1 MRERVRMKIN
11 DDHLYHGA
19 ALTQIAEHP
28 LFTAINAVR
37 IGGTISQ
44 SAFRIN
50 DSIGVYIKYAS
61 NPKSPAEDYVFT
73 FTKAN
78 KDELRKIASQSDGM
92 FIALVCIGDRHICC
106 LEYAELNE
114 WFRKREVKLGTSEDT
129 STILV
134 ALRKGKEFRV
144 NMNLPRRRNMY
155 LDNSQLVPRNRFPS
169 ALFE

>member
-1 MRERVRMKIN
+1 MKIN

-28 LFTAINAVR
+28 QFTAINAVR
-37 IGGTISQ
+37 VGGGISQ

-50 DSIGVYIKYAS
+50 DSIGVYLKYAS
-61 NPKSPAEDYVFT
+61 EPKPPAEDYIFT

-78 KDELRKIASQSDGM
+78 KDELAKIATQSDKL
-92 FIALVCIGDRHICC
+92 FVALVCIDDRQICC
-106 LEYAELNE
+106 LEYSELQAWFQKRQHALGKNE
-114 WFRKREVKLGTSEDT
+114 DR

-134 ALRKGKEFRV
+134 KLPKGKEFRV
-144 NMNLPRRRNMY
+144 NMNQPRRRKVY
-155 LDNSQLVPRNRFPS
+155 LADPQLVPRNRFPN

>member
-1 MRERVRMKIN
+1 MKIN

-28 LFTAINAVR
+28 QFTAINAVR
-37 IGGTISQ
+37 AGGGISQ

-50 DSIGVYIKYAS
+50 DSIGVYLKYAS
-61 NPKSPAEDYVFT
+61 EPKPPAEDYIFT

-78 KDELRKIASQSDGM
+78 KDELAKIANQSDKL
-92 FIALVCIGDRHICC
+92 FVALVCIDDRQICC
-106 LEYAELNE
+106 LEYSELQA
-114 WFRKREVKLGTSEDT
+114 WFQKRQRALGTTEDT

-134 ALRKGKEFRV
+134 KLPKGKEFRV
-144 NMNLPRRRNMY
+144 NMNQPRRRKVY
-155 LDNSQLVPRNRFPS
+155 LADPQLVPRNRFPN

>member
-1 MRERVRMKIN
+1 MKIN

-28 LFTAINAVR
+28 QFTAINAVR
-37 IGGTISQ
+37 SAGTISQ

-50 DSIGVYIKYAS
+50 DSIGVYLKYAS
-61 NPKSPAEDYVFT
+61 EPKPPAKDYIFT

-78 KDELRKIASQSDGM
+78 KDELAKIATRSGKL
-92 FIALVCIGDRHICC
+92 FIALVCIDGRHICC
-106 LEYAELNE
+106 LEYTELNT
-114 WFRKREVKLGTSEDT
+114 WLKRRYDALRKKEDT

-134 ALRKGKEFRV
+134 NLPKGKGFRV
-144 NMNLPRRRNMY
+144 NMNQPGRRKTY
-155 LDNSQLVPRNRFPS
+155 LANPQLVPRNRFPN